1 MSTWMP
7 WTIAGKDFKV
17 LKRKRTIIYTLI
29 VFPLVLAVGLPALV
43 WLLITKDGVQT
54 GNMLPYFNAFD
65 FLFIIIASL
74 IPTSMAS
81 YNFVGEKV
89 EKSLEPLLATPVTDN
104 EILLGKSIASFL
116 PSMAATYLG
125 GVIYMIL
132 IDIITRHQLGYLYY
146 PNWSAVVL
154 FLLAAPLACIFSIEL
169 SVIVSAR
176 VTDIRASQQ
185 FGRLLILPFA
195 AIYVLGEINI
205 VPLVT
210 SNLLII
216 SAILIIVDAI
226 LFFISR
232 STFNREEILTKW
244 K

>member
-54 GNMLPYFNAFD
+54 GNMLPYFNPFD

-104 EILLGKSIASFL
+104 EILLGKSIAWICCNHRC
-116 PSMAATYLG
+116 T
-125 GVIYMIL
+125 
-132 IDIITRHQLGYLYY
+132 
-146 PNWSAVVL
+146 
-154 FLLAAPLACIFSIEL
+154 
-169 SVIVSAR
+169 
-176 VTDIRASQQ
+176 
-185 FGRLLILPFA
+185 
-195 AIYVLGEINI
+195 
-205 VPLVT
+205 
-210 SNLLII
+210 
-216 SAILIIVDAI
+216 
-226 LFFISR
+226 
-232 STFNREEILTKW
+232 
-244 K
+244 